1 MPYDFHEIPESREWT
16 YDPPTAVAHYVCEGV
31 FDDYQVGLI
40 AKEATPVS
48 ILHPLGATLRRQ
60 DMDVKEA
67 GHKLYNITVPYA
79 RRVREIGSYT
89 IRSSTIG
96 GTVRIKA
103 GIHVATYPSG
113 KPTNYGLIGVKGD
126 DVEGVEIVIPA
137 TKVTVAVTRPGNFL
151 TDAKVREISRLVG
164 SVDNSGI
171 AGYEPY
177 EMLFIGC
184 DFGQSGDVS
193 TAGSETTEDIG
204 YEFAMSENLSD
215 FAIGNITGISKKG
228 WDVASVYWVPAEESG
243 KASQTIDY
251 VNIVR
256 VYRERNL
263 KALLGFG

>member
-1 MPYDFHEIPESREWT
+1 MSYQFDEIPASREWT
-16 YDPPTAVAHYVCEGV
+16 FDPPTAVAHFVCEGE
-31 FDDYQVGLI
+31 FDDEQVGLI
-40 AKEATPVS
+40 AKDATPVS
-48 ILHPLGATLRRQ
+48 ILHPLGVSLRRQ
-60 DMDVKEA
+60 DINVKEV

-79 RRVREIGSYT
+79 RRVREIGSYS
-89 IRSSTIG
+89 IRCSTIG

-103 GIHVATYPSG
+103 GIHVQTYPSG

-137 TKVTVAVTRPGNFL
+137 TKVTVAVTRAGNFL
-151 TDAKVREISRLVG
+151 TDDKVREISRLVG

-171 AGYEPY
+171 CGYDPY

-193 TAGSETTEDIG
+193 TAGEETTEDIG
-204 YEFAMSENLSD
+204 YEFAMSENLAD
-215 FAIGNITGISKKG
+215 FAIGNVTGISKKG
-228 WDVASVYWVPAEESG
+228 WDVASVYWVPTEESG
-243 KASQTIDY
+243 KASQQVDY

-263 KALLGFG
+263 KTLLGFG